1 MFATEAIEKQ
11 ATYELKMVEFVKSGV
26 EQSLDN
32 LNRFLSIG
40 QEAKKSDVVSVKP
53 DVPKRKRG
61 RPKNPLKDSFLDFM
75 RDEIIKEHSKDST
88 LDDKKEPFSIARYAL
103 KYKRGSPRRKS
114 PLAKRLLILS

>member
-1 MFATEAIEKQ
+1 MHTSRMESRIVCYWGYRKISHQ
-11 ATYELKMVEFVKSGV
+11 RIKVKSGV

-75 RDEIIKEHSKDST
+75 RDEIIKERSKEST
-88 LDDKKEPFSIARYAL
+88 LDDTKRAFLNCSIYF
-103 KYKRGSPRRKS
+103 KIQEGGSMQEIPPR
-114 PLAKRLLILS
+114 